1 MIAARSRLYDHRSD
15 RAKSPMKKR
24 VTAWL
29 VSSGLENAGQVE
41 IASPEQSGHA
51 HSRETLHPLPHLR
64 MALSS
69 DRIPG
74 RGKEGEPTLLLPSPL
89 LTMKGYVIER
99 NITLAELPGTL
110 REVAAPVPTGA
121 EVLIDVQ

>member
-1 MIAARSRLYDHRSD
+1 
-15 RAKSPMKKR
+15 
-24 VTAWL
+24 
-29 VSSGLENAGQVE
+29 
-41 IASPEQSGHA
+41 
-51 HSRETLHPLPHLR
+51 
-64 MALSS
+64 MAVSS

-74 RGKEGEPTLLLPSPL
+74 RGKEGEPTQLLPSPL